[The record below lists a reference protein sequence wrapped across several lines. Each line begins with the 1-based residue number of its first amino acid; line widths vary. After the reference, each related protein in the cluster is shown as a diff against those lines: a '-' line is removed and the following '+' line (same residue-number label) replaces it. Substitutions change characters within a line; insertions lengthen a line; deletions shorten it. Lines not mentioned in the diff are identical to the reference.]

1 MDILYY
7 QKMERVMVEQTEING
22 IISSVIYLN
31 DENGYAVVR
40 METDSGEMV
49 TAVGCLPYIAPGE
62 MISAEGSW
70 VTHAQHGR
78 QFKIEQSNR
87 LLPTSADGIYEYLAG
102 STVKGIG
109 PATAA
114 LIVDRFKEKSLD
126 ILEMHPEKLAEIKGI
141 SLTKAKDLSA
151 SFKKQAGVRRLTEF
165 LCAYG
170 IKPLVALK
178 LYRAYGS
185 AALETVHENP
195 YIISASHIGASFA
208 EADNLALELGIE
220 GDSINRI
227 SAAVLFELQ
236 HNSGNGHC
244 FIPRDKL
251 IAATSQLIS
260 VPADLVSDAIDS
272 LSENGGLVC
281 DKVANLNVCYLTEL
295 YEAETYTAERLKS
308 MVGLKT
314 KSSAN
319 IERLI
324 TKLESLYDISYA
336 PLQKQSIELALN
348 NRILVITGGPGTGKT
363 TILKGILSLYDELE
377 LETLLAAPTGR
388 AAKRMSELTGRE
400 ASTIHRLLGAKMA
413 EDGETVVF
421 SKHEGDPLN
430 CDALVLDECSMVDIT
445 LMSSLLKALKPGCR
459 LVLVGDA
466 DQLPSVGPGNV
477 FSDIIR
483 SQTVPTVRLTEIF
496 RQKGD
501 SRIVRN
507 AHMINRG
514 EHPDFEANTGD
525 FFRLR
530 RLKGGTA
537 VETIVELCARR
548 LPENMKIPSA
558 SIQVL
563 SPTRKGETGTV
574 NLNKRLQAA
583 LNPPSESKK
592 EKLFGEAV
600 FRVGDRVIQTKNNY
614 DTIWKTKGG
623 VSGAGVYNGDIGTIA
638 QIDPITE
645 TLTVDFEDKL
655 ATYSFEMLNELE
667 HAWALTVHKS
677 QGSEYR
683 AVVLALSGDV
693 LMLLTR
699 GVLYTAVTR
708 AKELLIMVGDDNIA
722 HRMIDNNKQSRRYS
736 ALRLRLIADD

>member
-1 MDILYY
+1 
-7 QKMERVMVEQTEING
+7 MVEQTEING

-165 LCAYG
+165 LCAYN
-170 IKPLVALK
+170 IQPLVALK

-208 EADNLALELGIE
+208 EADNLALELGVE
-220 GDSINRI
+220 GDSMNRI

-260 VPADLVSDAIDS
+260 VPPDLVSDAIDS
-272 LSENGGLVC
+272 LSENGGIVC
-281 DKVANLNVCYLTEL
+281 DTVANLNVCYLAEL
-295 YEAETYTAERLKS
+295 FDAETYTADRLKS
-308 MVGLKT
+308 MIGLKT

-319 IERLI
+319 VEKLI
-324 TKLESLYDISYA
+324 SKLENMYDISYA

-388 AAKRMSELTGRE
+388 AAKRMSELTCRE
-400 ASTIHRLLGAKMA
+400 ASTIHRLLGAKMS
-413 EDGETVVF
+413 ENGESVVF

-445 LMSSLLKALKPGCR
+445 LMCSLLKALKPGCR

-530 RLKGGTA
+530 RLNGGTA

-548 LPENMKIPSA
+548 LPDNMNIPSA

-574 NLNKRLQAA
+574 NLNKRLQAV

-592 EKLFGEAV
+592 EKLFGEV
-600 FRVGDRVIQTKNNY
+600 IFRVGDRVIQTKNNY

-693 LMLLTR
+693 QMLLTR

-736 ALRLRLIADD
+736 ALRLRLIADE

>member
-1 MDILYY
+1 
-7 QKMERVMVEQTEING
+7 MERVMVEQTEING

-514 EHPDFEANTGD
+514 DHPDFEANTGD

-563 SPTRKGETGTV
+563 SPTRKGETGTL

-623 VSGAGVYNGDIGTIA
+623 VSGAGVYNGDIGTIT

-693 LMLLTR
+693 QMLLTR

>member
-1 MDILYY
+1 
-7 QKMERVMVEQTEING
+7 MVELTEING

-31 DENGYAVVR
+31 DENGYAVVC

-102 STVKGIG
+102 STVKGVG

-141 SLTKAKDLSA
+141 SLTKAKNLSA

-165 LCAYG
+165 LCAYN
-170 IKPLVALK
+170 IQPLVALK

-208 EADNLALELGIE
+208 EADNLALELGVE

-272 LSENGGLVC
+272 LSEDAGIVC
-281 DKVANLNVCYLTEL
+281 DTVANLNVCYLAEL
-295 YEAETYTAERLKS
+295 YEAETYTADRLKS
-308 MVGLKT
+308 MIGLKT
-314 KSSAN
+314 KSNAN
-319 IERLI
+319 VEKLI
-324 TKLESLYDISYA
+324 SKLENMYDISYA

-400 ASTIHRLLGAKMA
+400 ASTIHRLLGAKMS
-413 EDGETVVF
+413 EDGESVVF

-445 LMSSLLKALKPGCR
+445 LMCSLLKALKPGCR

-514 EHPDFEANTGD
+514 EHPNFEANTGD

-548 LPENMKIPSA
+548 LPDNMNIPSA

-693 LMLLTR
+693 QMLLTR

-736 ALRLRLIADD
+736 ALRLRLIADE

>member
-1 MDILYY
+1 
-7 QKMERVMVEQTEING
+7 MVEQTEING

-178 LYRAYGS
+178 LYRFYGS

-272 LSENGGLVC
+272 LSGNGGLVC

-336 PLQKQSIELALN
+336 PLQKKSIELALN

-483 SQTVPTVRLTEIF
+483 SQTVPTVLLTEIF

-530 RLKGGTA
+530 RLNGGTA

-677 QGSEYR
+677 QGNEYR

-693 LMLLTR
+693 QMLLTR

>member
-1 MDILYY
+1 
-7 QKMERVMVEQTEING
+7 MVEQTEING

-126 ILEMHPEKLAEIKGI
+126 VLEMHPEKLAEIKGI

-336 PLQKQSIELALN
+336 PLQKHSIELALN

-583 LNPPSESKK
+583 LNPPSEIKK

-693 LMLLTR
+693 QMLLTR

>member
-1 MDILYY
+1 
-7 QKMERVMVEQTEING
+7 MVEQTEING

-165 LCAYG
+165 LCAYN
-170 IKPLVALK
+170 IQPLVALK

-208 EADNLALELGIE
+208 EADNLALELGVE
-220 GDSINRI
+220 GDSMNRI

-260 VPADLVSDAIDS
+260 VPPDLVSEDIDS
-272 LSENGGLVC
+272 LSENGGIVC
-281 DKVANLNVCYLTEL
+281 DTVANLNVCYLAEL
-295 YEAETYTAERLKS
+295 FDAETYTAYRLKS
-308 MVGLKT
+308 MIGLKT

-319 IERLI
+319 VEKLI
-324 TKLESLYDISYA
+324 SKLENMYDISYA

-348 NRILVITGGPGTGKT
+348 NHILVITGGPGTGKT

-388 AAKRMSELTGRE
+388 AAKRMSELTCRE
-400 ASTIHRLLGAKMA
+400 ASTIHRLLGAKMS
-413 EDGETVVF
+413 EDGESVVF

-445 LMSSLLKALKPGCR
+445 LMCSLLKALKPGCR

-530 RLKGGTA
+530 RLNGGTA

-548 LPENMKIPSA
+548 LPDNMNIPSA

-574 NLNKRLQAA
+574 NLNKRLQAV

-592 EKLFGEAV
+592 EKLFGEVV

-693 LMLLTR
+693 QMLLTR

-736 ALRLRLIADD
+736 ALRLRLIADE

>member
-1 MDILYY
+1 
-7 QKMERVMVEQTEING
+7 METVMVEQTEING

-31 DENGYAVVR
+31 DENGYAVVC

-614 DTIWKTKGG
+614 DTIWKTKDG

-693 LMLLTR
+693 QMLLTR

>member
-1 MDILYY
+1 
-7 QKMERVMVEQTEING
+7 MVEQTEING

-126 ILEMHPEKLAEIKGI
+126 VLEMHPEKLAEIKGI

-548 LPENMKIPSA
+548 LPENMKIPSE

-623 VSGAGVYNGDIGTIA
+623 ISGAGVYNGDIGTIA

-693 LMLLTR
+693 QMLLTR

>member
-1 MDILYY
+1 
-7 QKMERVMVEQTEING
+7 MVEQTEING

-165 LCAYG
+165 LCAYN
-170 IKPLVALK
+170 IQPLVALK

-208 EADNLALELGIE
+208 EADNLALELGVE
-220 GDSINRI
+220 GDSMNRI

-260 VPADLVSDAIDS
+260 VPPDLVSDAIDS
-272 LSENGGLVC
+272 LSENGGIVC
-281 DKVANLNVCYLTEL
+281 DTVANLNVCYLAEL
-295 YEAETYTAERLKS
+295 FDAETYTADRLKS
-308 MVGLKT
+308 MIGLKT

-319 IERLI
+319 VEKLI
-324 TKLESLYDISYA
+324 SKLENMYDISYA

-377 LETLLAAPTGR
+377 LETVLAAPTGR
-388 AAKRMSELTGRE
+388 AAKRMSELTCRE
-400 ASTIHRLLGAKMA
+400 ASTIHRLLGAKMS
-413 EDGETVVF
+413 ENGESVVF

-445 LMSSLLKALKPGCR
+445 LMYSLLKALKPGCR

-530 RLKGGTA
+530 RLNGGTA

-548 LPENMKIPSA
+548 LPDNMNIPSA

-574 NLNKRLQAA
+574 NLNKRLQAV

-592 EKLFGEAV
+592 EKLFGEVV

-693 LMLLTR
+693 QMLLTR

-736 ALRLRLIADD
+736 ALRLRLIADE

>member
-1 MDILYY
+1 
-7 QKMERVMVEQTEING
+7 MERVMVEQTEING

-126 ILEMHPEKLAEIKGI
+126 VLEMHPEKLAEIKGI

-185 AALETVHENP
+185 AALETVHDNP

-220 GDSINRI
+220 GDSTNRI

-638 QIDPITE
+638 QIDSITE
-645 TLTVDFEDKL
+645 TLIVDFEDKL

-693 LMLLTR
+693 QMLLTR

-736 ALRLRLIADD
+736 ALRLRLVADD